1 MNLLLT
7 LGHNSSAILTNHGH
21 VFCGYEE
28 ERINRAKSSSAFPIN
43 AINECITAA
52 KKDGDLDLG
61 QGGNLYISHW
71 YDDFNFL
78 TNGFSSKQW
87 DPQAIKDLCSTYRLK
102 PVSLSPSFTHHDAHA
117 HAAVAFWRT
126 QTDVEYGP
134 LHICVADGFGNKE
147 EVFSVY
153 VCDPAQDSF
162 QLKTRIYGY
171 HNSLGLL
178 YQYATSF
185 CGMKE
190 NQDEYKFLGYE
201 SYVHET
207 LNESQIK
214 NLQNEARVL
223 ATRYLATGRDSKAS
237 LNKKYIDIERLTTV
251 KTNLHLEFENLI
263 KKITG
268 KPSTSFSPIELRRII
283 GHFVQ
288 CVIETFYTEIIT
300 EFDIE
305 NVVVTGGLH
314 YNVKLNNHILS
325 KIPGDLCAT
334 PLAGDQGAAIGLMA
348 YNEDGMSGLDSLLWG
363 HRDLKVPNAVNGQE
377 FKPYHHYF
385 SNRADYVNF
394 VTEQLQRDHIVN
406 TITGQMEFGP
416 RALCNTSTLALPT
429 EVNVQTINSLN
440 GRDTVMPMAPV
451 ILDEMAHH
459 FFPMDKR
466 VVGSLEYMI
475 LTLDYHPTLDVK
487 RFRGIM
493 HPYPRI
499 GPKTGYSGR
508 PQLVTERGDQPIR
521 QILKNIQAEHQAL
534 INTSLNVHGVP
545 IVYTVQHAIA
555 DMDYNSLIASDQ
567 CLPQPLLVIGDF

>member
-21 VFCGYEE
+21 VYCGYEE

-43 AINECITAA
+43 AIKECIKAIE
-52 KKDGDLDLG
+52 KDDDVEE
-61 QGGNLYISHW
+61 GGNLYISHW

-78 TNGFSSKQW
+78 NNGFSSKQW
-87 DPQAIKDLCSTYRLK
+87 DPQAIKDLCGKYKLK
-102 PVSLSPSFTHHDAHA
+102 PVSLQPSFTHHDAHA
-117 HAAVAFWRT
+117 HAALAFWRAH
-126 QTDVEYGP
+126 TDVEFGP

-153 VCDPAQDSF
+153 VCDPARDQV
-162 QLKTRIYGY
+162 QLQTRIYGY
-171 HNSLGLL
+171 QNSLGLL

-201 SYVHET
+201 SHVHET

-214 NLQNEARVL
+214 NLQHEAKVW
-223 ATRYLATGRDSKAS
+223 AAQYLLLGRDSKAS
-237 LNKKYIDIERLTTV
+237 LNSTYIDIDRLTSV
-251 KTNLHLEFENLI
+251 KEKIRSRFEDLVR
-263 KKITG
+263 KVTG
-268 KPSTSFSPIELRRII
+268 KASQDFSPIELRRIM

-288 CVIETFYTEIIT
+288 CVIEAFYAEIIS

-305 NVVVTGGLH
+305 NIVVTGGLH
-314 YNVKLNNHILS
+314 YNVKLNNHIMS
-325 KIPGDLCAT
+325 KIPGDFCAT

-348 YNEDGMSGLDSLLWG
+348 YNEDRVSGLDTLLWG
-363 HRDLKVPNAVNGQE
+363 HRDLSVSGAVNGQE
-377 FKPYHHYF
+377 FKLYHHYF
-385 SNRADYVNF
+385 SNRADYVDF
-394 VTEQLQRDHIVN
+394 VTEQLQKNRIVN
-406 TITGQMEFGP
+406 TVTGNMEFGP

-429 EVNVQTINSLN
+429 ESNVQTINSLN

-451 ILDEMAHH
+451 ILDELAHH
-459 FFPMDKR
+459 FFPMDNR

-487 RFRGIM
+487 RFRGVM

-499 GPKTGYSGR
+499 GSKTGYSGR
-508 PQLVTERGDQPIR
+508 PQLVSEKGDQPIR
-521 QILKNIQAEHQAL
+521 QILKNIQNEHQAL

-545 IVYTVQHAIA
+545 IVYTTHHAIS
-555 DMDYNSLIASDQ
+555 DMNYNTAVATDQ
-567 CLPQPLLVIGDF
+567 CLPQPILVIGDF

>member
-7 LGHNSSAILTNHGH
+7 LGHNSSAILTDEGR

-28 ERINRAKSSSAFPIN
+28 EPIH
-43 AINECITAA
+43 AINECLHAA
-52 KKDGDLDLG
+52 RKEGEFDVES
-61 QGGNLYISHW
+61 GNLYISHW

-78 TNGFSSKQW
+78 NNGFSSKQW
-87 DPQAIKDLCSTYRLK
+87 DPQVVKDLCSKYKLK
-102 PVSLSPSFTHHDAHA
+102 PVSLQQSFTHHDAHA
-117 HAAVAFWRT
+117 HAALAFWRAHAT
-126 QTDVEYGP
+126 VEFGP
-134 LHICVADGFGNKE
+134 VHICVADGFGNKE

-153 VCDPAQDSF
+153 VCKPAQSRV
-162 QLKTRIYGY
+162 QLKTRVYGY

-201 SYVHET
+201 SHVHET
-207 LNESQIK
+207 LNDSQIK
-214 NLQNEARVL
+214 DLQTEAKVL
-223 ATRYLATGRDSKAS
+223 AAQYLISGKDSKAS
-237 LNKKYIDIERLTTV
+237 TNSKYIDVDRLALV
-251 KTNLHLEFENLI
+251 KANLRDRFENVI
-263 KKITG
+263 QRVTG
-268 KPSTSFSPIELRRII
+268 RPSTGFSPVELRRII

-288 CVIETFYTEIIT
+288 CVIETFYSEIIS

-305 NVVVTGGLH
+305 NIVVTGGLH
-314 YNVKLNNHILS
+314 YNVKLNNHIMS
-325 KIPGDLCAT
+325 KVPGDFCAT

-348 YNEDGMSGLDSLLWG
+348 YNEENLCGLESLLWG
-363 HRDLKVPNAVNGQE
+363 HRDLAVPGASNGQE
-377 FKPYHHYF
+377 FKPYHYYF
-385 SNRADYVNF
+385 SERADYVNF
-394 VTEQLQRDHIVN
+394 ITEQLRKNRIVN
-406 TITGQMEFGP
+406 TVTGSMEFGP

-429 EVNVQTINSLN
+429 EENVQVINSLN

-459 FFPMDKR
+459 FFPIENR

-475 LTLDYHPTLDVK
+475 LTLDYHPTIDVK

-499 GPKTGYSGR
+499 GSKTGYSGR
-508 PQLVTERGDQPIR
+508 PQLVTERGNQPIR
-521 QILKNIQAEHQAL
+521 QILRNVQSEHQAL

-545 IVYTVQHAIA
+545 IVYTAHHAIS
-555 DMDYNSLIASDQ
+555 DMNYNTVTASEQ
-567 CLPQPLLVIGDF
+567 CLPQPLLVIGDFE